1 MPTKTDVRRLLKKGL
16 TGKEAAR
23 LILQDSWEVDNEREG
38 FLSESDIQAIKG
50 SLKTAEDIQDYN
62 KWVEV
67 YRLIDYSLIDAERA
81 YLWVRGTILEVY
93 PEVMSFYTAEQIRR
107 LGFQIPKLVTAR
119 QYEDIKAAQRQRHM
133 EEVLPLW
140 DVLEWMDDE
149 AIVSAEVLQEWQ
161 RYESEMAEDEEAHGD
176 IFNWLYYERL
186 AVFGAMYVPHLI
198 QLIQDGKLKPVL
210 LSAAEREEVDAA
222 WAAWK
227 ETTNWSTG
235 ESLWGT
241 TVRRI
246 YGRKKARPSKRST
259 AKLIGQLERL
269 RDGLMSTEE
278 GEQLLQFTYCS
289 GQEVYGAGIAPYV
302 RHVDE
307 FKTNYDE
314 PAHGY
319 AILQEDTSASY
330 YVDERGYYNEE
341 WHGRLIRGLS
351 DLDMFQRIHE
361 ERDGET
367 PGSGLVVYLTGQYAL
382 IRARLKAFLAIH
394 SVLEACS
401 EITGIPFVERLE
413 DWYKS
418 IESLIG
424 LLNFS
429 LKQANLSAHNEYF
442 QGPELKLPLLDID
455 KLKPDPEHLQ
465 YMRERMAIA
474 LGPDWFRDTTLKL
487 LEESSVLTAEE
498 LREIHEEQERRGQYS
513 HYRRWLSGQEEAGD
527 E

>member
-1 MPTKTDVRRLLKKGL
+1 MPTKTDIRRLLKKGL

-93 PEVMSFYTAEQIRR
+93 PEVMSFYTAEQVRR
-107 LGFQIPKLVTAR
+107 LGFQIPQIVTAQ
-119 QYEDIKAAQRQRHM
+119 QYEDIKTAQRQGHM
-133 EEVLPLW
+133 EEVLSLRTAI
-140 DVLEWMDDE
+140 EWMEDE
-149 AIVSAEVLQEWQ
+149 AVVPAEIVQEWKQ
-161 RYESEMAEDEEAHGD
+161 YEIDTFDEEEGYGD
-176 IFNWLYYERL
+176 IMEWLYDEKP
-186 AVFGAMYVPHLI
+186 AVFAATYIPVLI
-198 QLIQDGKLKPVL
+198 QLIQEGKLKPVL

-235 ESLWGT
+235 DSLWET
-241 TVRRI
+241 TVQRI
-246 YGRKKARPSKRST
+246 YERKKARPNKRST
-259 AKLIGQLERL
+259 ARLISQLEQL
-269 RDGLMSTEE
+269 RDGRMSVEE
-278 GEQLLQFTYCS
+278 REQLLQFTYCS
-289 GQEVYGAGIAPYV
+289 GQELYTAGIAPWMKF
-302 RHVDE
+302 VDE
-307 FKTNYDE
+307 FKPNYDE
-314 PAHGY
+314 PARGY
-319 AILQEDTSASY
+319 AILQEDTSARY

-351 DLDMFQRIHE
+351 DLDMFQQIHK

-367 PGSGLVVYLTGQYAL
+367 PGSGLVAYLTGQYAL

-418 IESLIG
+418 IESLVG
-424 LLNFS
+424 MFNFS

-498 LREIHEEQERRGQYS
+498 LREIRDEQERRGQYS
-513 HYRRWLSGQEEAGD
+513 PFRGVRDQMEAAD